1 MQIEER
7 LTEIRN
13 NIKSFAR
20 VDDVKLVAITKYA
33 DDAQVIEAE
42 KLGVNI
48 FGENYVGPALEKI
61 KRLTP
66 KFSSEVEWHLTGT
79 LQKNKVNK
87 AVGNFSLIQS
97 VDSIELLERI
107 DARSKSMSIKQDI
120 LIQINISNS
129 PTKHGFSKE
138 DFETNINK
146 ILSFKNVSIKGLMTM
161 FEHSQDSE
169 YLVKEFQIMNNLEIL
184 LKSFKPENEFELSM
198 GMSGDYCAAL
208 KGGASM
214 IRIGRAL
221 FG

>member
-169 YLVKEFQIMNNLEIL
+169 SLVKEFQIMNNLEIL

>member
-1 MQIEER
+1 MQIKER
-7 LTEIRN
+7 LNEISN
-13 NIKSFAR
+13 NIKSFATA
-20 VDDVKLVAITKYA
+20 DDIKLVAVTKYA

-42 KLGVNI
+42 KLGVKI

-66 KFSSEVEWHLTGT
+66 YFTNKVEWHLTGT

-97 VDSIELLERI
+97 IDSIELLEKV
-107 DARSKSMSIKQDI
+107 DARSKSMNIKQDV

-138 DFETNINK
+138 DFETNISK
-146 ILSFKNVSIKGLMTM
+146 ILSFENVSIKGLMTM
-161 FEHSQDSE
+161 FEHGQDSE
-169 YLVKEFQIMNNLEIL
+169 SLEKELQIMNNLKIL

>member
-1 MQIEER
+1 MQVKER
-7 LTEIRN
+7 LNKIMN
-13 NIKSFAR
+13 NIKSFAS
-20 VDDVKLVAITKYA
+20 VDDVKLVAVTKYA

-42 KLGVNI
+42 KLGIRI
-48 FGENYVGPALEKI
+48 FGENYVGPALDKI

-66 KFSSEVEWHLTGT
+66 YFKNKVEWHLTGT

-97 VDSIELLERI
+97 IDSIELL
-107 DARSKSMSIKQDI
+107 DKVNARSMSMNITQDV

-129 PTKHGFSKE
+129 PNKHGFSKE
-138 DFETNINK
+138 NFETNISK
-146 ILSFKNVSIKGLMTM
+146 ILSFENVAIKGLMTM
-161 FEHSQDSE
+161 FDHNQDSE
-169 YLVKEFQIMNNLEIL
+169 SLERELQIMNNLKVL

-208 KGGASM
+208 KAGASM
-214 IRIGRAL
+214 IRIGKAL